1 MAAGAGSAWY
11 YERLGV
17 GPQDIAV
24 PADHVQQVFGH
35 LGSAPFRALDGIDAL
50 GPQRL
55 QQILNSF
62 GDPRHCELNFIC
74 EVPASAREVHR
85 QDRVGTEDEVNGCAL
100 ACPSPEHTGS

>member
-11 YERLGV
+11 YERLWLGT
-17 GPQDIAV
+17 QDVAV
-24 PADHVQQVFGH
+24 PHDHVQQVFVPP
-35 LGSAPFRALDGIDAL
+35 GSAPFRALDGIDAL